1 MPTRRLRVQR
11 AEIDPSLWAALN
23 DEPLPADG
31 NPFTA
36 LDIPDYDAMQPLWR
50 EHRAAILA
58 RWIQTKSGTRPKYWW
73 WFDAPRLAPAKLG
86 RWAATVDAP
95 RLIEPRRLL
104 RGSGKPLHEALLVTP
119 AHNYGIPVWF
129 GDPDNPPVFE
139 SQHAYLKRHGLQHPA
154 ERRPIAEP
162 FPHPLRIEP
171 EKRWHLGSRW

>member
-1 MPTRRLRVQR
+1 MQR

-23 DEPLPADG
+23 DEPLPANG
-31 NPFTA
+31 NPFIA

-58 RWIQTKSGTRPKYWW
+58 RWIQTKPGTRPAMWW
-73 WFDAPRLAPAKLG
+73 RYDAPRLAPARLG

-104 RGSGKPLHEALLVTP
+104 RGSGKPLHERLCTVP
-119 AHNYGIPVWF
+119 AHDYGIPVWF

-139 SQHAYLKRHGLQHPA
+139 SQHAYLKRHGLQYPA
-154 ERRPIAEP
+154 ERRPVAEP

-171 EKRWHLGSRW
+171 EKRWK